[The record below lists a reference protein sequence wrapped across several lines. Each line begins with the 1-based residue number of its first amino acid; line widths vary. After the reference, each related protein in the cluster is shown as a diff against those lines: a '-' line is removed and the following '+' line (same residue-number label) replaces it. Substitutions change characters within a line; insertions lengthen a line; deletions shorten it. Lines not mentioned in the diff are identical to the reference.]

1 MWLWLAWMRGRGAP
15 SGRGRLG
22 KGLQLEGAGHVGT
35 RKECGVVQQG
45 RTGKQREGKV

>member
-1 MWLWLAWMRGRGAP
+1 MMGGWEP

-22 KGLQLEGAGHVGT
+22 EGLQLEGAGRVGT

-45 RTGKQREGKV
+45 HTGKQREGNG